1 MTTEDIKKP
10 GKADLPVI
18 PFATPALW
26 EAWLAQNHAVSNG
39 IWLRFYKKDSG
50 IASVRYAEA
59 LDVALCYGWIDAQL
73 KSIDELCYKQH
84 FTPRRKRSMWSKRN
98 IEHIARLTAEGRMK
112 PAGLKQV
119 DAAKA
124 DGRWEL
130 AYDPAGTMTLPDDF
144 VNELVKDKN
153 AYAFYESL
161 NKANQYAIA
170 WRIQTAKRPETRV
183 KRMNEILGMLG
194 KGEKYHI

>member
-1 MTTEDIKKP
+1 MTTEVMIKP

-18 PFATPALW
+18 SFATPALW
-26 EAWLAQNHAVSNG
+26 EEWLELNHAASHG

-59 LDVALCYGWIDAQL
+59 LDVALCYGWIDAQV

-84 FTPRRKRSMWSKRN
+84 FTPRRKRSIWSKRN
-98 IEHIARLTAEGRMK
+98 KEHIARLTAEGRMK
-112 PAGLKQV
+112 PAGMKQV

-124 DGRWEL
+124 DGRWEQ

-144 VNELVKDKN
+144 MNELVKDKN

-161 NKANQYAIA
+161 NKANKYAIA
-170 WRIQTAKRPETRV
+170 WRIQTAKRPETRA
-183 KRMNEILGMLG
+183 KRINEILGMLG
-194 KGEKYHI
+194 KGEKYHM

>member
-1 MTTEDIKKP
+1 MSADLTTKP
-10 GKADLPVI
+10 GKADLPI
-18 PFATPALW
+18 IAFASQAIW
-26 EAWLAQNHAVSNG
+26 QQWLELNHAVSHG

-84 FTPRRKRSMWSKRN
+84 FTPRRKRSIWSKRN

-112 PAGLKQV
+112 PAGMKQV

-124 DGRWEL
+124 DGRWQQ

-170 WRIQTAKRPETRV
+170 WRIQTAKRPETKA